1 MSFDMQVFCEKVEIY
16 AGLRL
21 VVTLF
26 ILGLSICSKI
36 YSISIIVKWIYIHFL
51 QLSLIII
58 NLVNLSK
65 FEENVKEL
73 QRLKALQNFQ
83 ETLIVADKAL
93 VPNVEPFDCPIC
105 FDNIGTKEG
114 VVLREC
120 LHKICRFVQ
129 IQFFAN
135 LK

>member
-1 MSFDMQVFCEKVEIY
+1 M
-16 AGLRL
+16 
-21 VVTLF
+21 
-26 ILGLSICSKI
+26 
-36 YSISIIVKWIYIHFL
+36 
-51 QLSLIII
+51 
-58 NLVNLSK
+58 VNLSK

-93 VPNVEPFDCPIC
+93 VPNAEPFDCPIC
-105 FDNIGTKEG
+105 FDDIGTEEG

-135 LK
+135 LKVNVNFQTHLDNTKVKAYPNALDFSLDYARF